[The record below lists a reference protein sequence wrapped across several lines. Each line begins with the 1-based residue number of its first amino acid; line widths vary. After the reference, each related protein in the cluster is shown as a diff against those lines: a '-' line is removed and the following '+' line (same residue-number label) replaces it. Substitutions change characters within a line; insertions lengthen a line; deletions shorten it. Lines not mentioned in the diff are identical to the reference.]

1 MKYVYAGREIYPVVE
16 IYHDLIPYIAGIT
29 EKQFYMDAE
38 KCADAWQASE
48 DALQVYFGAYCPTR
62 VPGAA
67 PLSYGHLVS
76 IGAPYTLL
84 EDSEPNIKPFAK
96 DIDEALYMIKQARGT
111 DFGAHEMCRH
121 YIEVNRYLQKRFP
134 SRNIPPLSG
143 YGFEGVVTSA
153 VLMRG
158 QDVFVDMYEE
168 PEKTREFFCLLNESI
183 IDFCFWSSRMNG
195 QEPVSS
201 FGSYLCDDFA
211 ALIPPKLWEE
221 FVTPFWD
228 RYYSARSTGSYR
240 FLHCEGLSK
249 AHLSHLRFAKISRF
263 QPSVSEKL
271 TLDDVSE
278 MLDIPFDWL
287 LYAWKVTNMSDDEI
301 REWVDTTVK
310 AGIFKIRTQI
320 GKYAWMTGKQ
330 DRILAFMKA
339 FEKYRIE

>member
-48 DALQVYFGAYCPTR
+48 DALQAYFGAYCPTR

-240 FLHCEGLSK
+240 FLHCEGLAK

-287 LYAWKVTNMSDDEI
+287 LYAWKVTNMSDVEI

>member
-48 DALQVYFGAYCPTR
+48 DALQAYFGAYCPTR

-96 DIDEALYMIKQARGT
+96 DIDEALYIIKQARGT

-168 PEKTREFFCLLNESI
+168 PEKTREFFGLLNESI
-183 IDFCFWSSRMNG
+183 
-195 QEPVSS
+195 
-201 FGSYLCDDFA
+201 
-211 ALIPPKLWEE
+211 
-221 FVTPFWD
+221 
-228 RYYSARSTGSYR
+228 
-240 FLHCEGLSK
+240 
-249 AHLSHLRFAKISRF
+249 
-263 QPSVSEKL
+263 
-271 TLDDVSE
+271 
-278 MLDIPFDWL
+278 
-287 LYAWKVTNMSDDEI
+287 
-301 REWVDTTVK
+301 
-310 AGIFKIRTQI
+310 
-320 GKYAWMTGKQ
+320 
-330 DRILAFMKA
+330 
-339 FEKYRIE
+339 